1 MTRPES
7 FRWPAPAKINLM
19 LHIVGRRDDG
29 YHLLETHFQFI
40 EWRDWLSFKV
50 LPGGEIARTIEIP
63 GVPLEQDLTVR
74 AAKLLQT
81 AAEISEGAC
90 IGLEKSIPMGAGL
103 GGGSSDAATVL
114 VALNEIWQ
122 AGLSIDE
129 LAEIG
134 LALGADVP
142 VFVRGEAAF
151 ATGVGEHLVPL
162 AAPEGPILVI
172 FPATHVDTRTVFSH
186 SQLTRDTPSIR
197 IHDLVDAPTRND
209 CEAVTRILYPEVD
222 EALHWLGQFSTPR
235 MSGTG
240 ASIFAPFDLVAEA
253 EKIASEVPDRWTAK
267 VTTRINRSPLIAARA
282 EFLGGQGLSRVP

>member
-1 MTRPES
+1 MTRPDD

-19 LHIVGRRDDG
+19 LHIVGRRSDG

-40 EWRDWLSFKV
+40 EWRDWLRFKAM
-50 LPGGEIARTIEIP
+50 PHGEITREIDIP
-63 GVPLEQDLTVR
+63 GVSVEHDLTIR
-74 AAKLLQT
+74 AAKLLQS
-81 AAEISEGAC
+81 AANVDKGAC

-122 AGLSIDE
+122 AGQSIDE

-134 LALGADVP
+134 LELGADVP

-151 ATGVGEHLVPL
+151 ATGVGEHLTPL
-162 AAPEGPILVI
+162 RAPEGPILVI
-172 FPATHVDTRTVFSH
+172 FPSAHVDTGRVFSH

-197 IHDLVDAPTRND
+197 IHDLVDAPTRNN
-209 CEAVTRILYPEVD
+209 CEPVTRLLYPEVD
-222 EALHWLGQFSTPR
+222 KALTWLGGYAVPK

-240 ASIFAPFDLVAEA
+240 ASIFALFDTLEDAESVAR
-253 EKIASEVPDRWTAK
+253 EVPERWTAK
-267 VTTRINRSPLIAARA
+267 VTTRINHSPLLTART
-282 EFLGGQGLSRVP
+282 EFLNTLGGKPK

>member
-1 MTRPES
+1 MRPED
-7 FRWPAPAKINLM
+7 FQWPAPAKINLM
-19 LHIVGRRDDG
+19 LHVVGRRDDG

-40 EWRDWLSFKV
+40 DWLDWLNFEI
-50 LPGGEIARTIEIP
+50 LPDGDITRMNDVP
-63 GVPLEQDLTVR
+63 GVPLDEDLTVR
-74 AAKLLQT
+74 AAKLLQ
-81 AAEISEGAC
+81 AAGKIEKGAC

-129 LAEIG
+129 LADIG

-162 AAPEGPILVI
+162 DAPEGPILVI
-172 FPATHVDTRTVFSH
+172 FPASHVDTRTVFSH

-209 CEAVTRILYPEVD
+209 CESVTRILYPEVD
-222 EALHWLGQFSTPR
+222 EALHWLGQYSAPR

-240 ASIFAPFDLVAEA
+240 ASIFALLDTVADA
-253 EKIASEVPDRWTAK
+253 EKIASETPDRWTAK
-267 VTTRINRSPLIAARA
+267 VATRINRSPLLAARA
-282 EFLGGQGLSRVP
+282 EFLGAQGLRRV

>member
-1 MTRPES
+1 MTRPEQ

-19 LHIVGRRDDG
+19 LHIVGRRADG
-29 YHLLETHFQFI
+29 YHLLETHFQFV
-40 EWRDWLSFKV
+40 EWRDWLTFTVRSD
-50 LPGGEIARTIEIP
+50 GEIEREQEIA
-63 GVPLEQDLTVR
+63 GVPAEQDLTIR
-74 AAKLLQT
+74 AAKVLQR
-81 AAEISEGAC
+81 AGQIECGAR

-122 AGLSIDE
+122 AGLSTDE

-134 LALGADVP
+134 LELGADVP
-142 VFVRGEAAF
+142 VFVRGGAAF
-151 ATGVGEHLVPL
+151 ATGVGEHLQPL
-162 AAPEGPILVI
+162 DAREGPILVI

-209 CEAVTRILYPEVD
+209 CESVTRLLYPEVD
-222 EALHWLGQFSTPR
+222 EALNWLGGYATPK

-240 ASIFAPFDLVAEA
+240 ASIFATFNSVADA
-253 EKIASEVPDRWTAK
+253 EKVASEVPQRWTAR
-267 VTTRINRSPLIAARA
+267 VTTRKNRSPLLAART
-282 EFLGGQGLSRVP
+282 EFLGISGQ

>member
-1 MTRPES
+1 MRPED
-7 FRWPAPAKINLM
+7 FQWPAPAKINLM
-19 LHIVGRRDDG
+19 LHVVGRRDDG

-40 EWRDWLSFKV
+40 DWLDWLNFEI
-50 LPGGEIARTIEIP
+50 LPDGDITRMNDVP
-63 GVPLEQDLTVR
+63 GVPLDEDLTVR
-74 AAKLLQT
+74 AAKLLQ
-81 AAEISEGAC
+81 AAGKIEKGAC

-129 LAEIG
+129 LADIG

-162 AAPEGPILVI
+162 DAPEGPILVI
-172 FPATHVDTRTVFSH
+172 FPASHVDTRTVFSH

-209 CEAVTRILYPEVD
+209 CESVTRILYPEVD
-222 EALHWLGQFSTPR
+222 EALHWLGQYSAPR

-240 ASIFAPFDLVAEA
+240 ASIFALLDTVADA
-253 EKIASEVPDRWTAK
+253 EKIASETPERWTTK
-267 VTTRINRSPLIAARA
+267 VATRINRSPLLAARA
-282 EFLGGQGLSRVP
+282 EFLGAQGLRRV

>member
-1 MTRPES
+1 MRPED
-7 FRWPAPAKINLM
+7 FQWPAPAKINLM
-19 LHIVGRRDDG
+19 LHVVGRRDDG

-40 EWRDWLSFKV
+40 DWLDWLNFEI
-50 LPGGEIARTIEIP
+50 LPDGDITRMNDVP
-63 GVPLEQDLTVR
+63 GVPLDEDLTVR
-74 AAKLLQT
+74 AAKLLQ
-81 AAEISEGAC
+81 AAGKIEKGAC

-129 LAEIG
+129 LADIG

-162 AAPEGPILVI
+162 DAPEGPILVI
-172 FPATHVDTRTVFSH
+172 FPASHVDTRTVFSH

-209 CEAVTRILYPEVD
+209 CESVTRILYPEVD
-222 EALHWLGQFSTPR
+222 EALHWLGQYSAPR

-240 ASIFAPFDLVAEA
+240 ASIFALLDTVADA
-253 EKIASEVPDRWTAK
+253 EKIASETPDRWTTK
-267 VTTRINRSPLIAARA
+267 VATRINRSPLLAARA
-282 EFLGGQGLSRVP
+282 EFLGAQGLRRV